1 MRSSGAGDRALGF
14 RPRYHAC
21 MLDTPVSGEPFVP
34 GGFWTPER
42 ARAAAAAMTAEWEKP
57 EVQSLIEAVAQEV
70 NGLGGEPPP
79 PAALSTRPRR
89 DAVRYRRG
97 READVPA
104 LAALIAAAD
113 LPPLFIAEFLG
124 GFAVAEHAGD
134 LVACGGLEMYDDGG
148 VIRSV
153 VVHPEAQGLGL
164 GRVVSEL
171 LIEDARLSG
180 AGRAYL
186 FTAEAAEFWRHLG
199 FEDLLLADW
208 SMPPRASWQYRYV
221 SEHRGEMAAIGV
233 RGMWRALT

>member
-1 MRSSGAGDRALGF
+1 
-14 RPRYHAC
+14 
-21 MLDTPVSGEPFVP
+21 MLDAPVSGDPFVP

-42 ARAAAAAMTAEWEKP
+42 ARAAVAAMTAVWENP
-57 EVQSLIEAVAQEV
+57 EVQRLVEAVAQEV
-70 NGLGGEPPP
+70 NNLGGEPPP
-79 PAALSTRPRR
+79 APALIVPPQGEALH
-89 DAVRYRRG
+89 YRRG
-97 READVPA
+97 READLTA

-113 LPPLFIAEFLG
+113 LPPLFIAEFIG

-134 LVACGGLEMYDDGG
+134 LVACGGLEMYDDAG

-180 AGRAYL
+180 VSRAYL

-199 FEDLLLADW
+199 FEDLPLEEW
-208 SMPPRASWQYRYV
+208 SIPPRASWQYRYV
-221 SEHRGEMAAIGV
+221 SEHRDEMAAIGV